1 MRLFVD
7 SALPS
12 DWEYFK
18 SLGLLYGATTN
29 PLIFQK
35 QEVNPSMETLLE
47 LVDIAEDM
55 GLAELQ
61 LQVTGLDD
69 PEAASERMMALF
81 EAWPEGVVAKVP
93 MTLPGLAA
101 MRLLEDEVPIT
112 LTAGYEAKQAILAST
127 MGLRYIAP
135 YFGRLN
141 EAGQDGTKIVGD
153 MLSICQKAEQPTP
166 PRVLVAS
173 LRSAEQVADLAA
185 LGHDTFT
192 IAPAVF
198 HELLSSDLSDQA
210 TQAFEAAAAG

>member
-35 QEVNPSMETLLE
+35 QAITPNMETLLE
-47 LVDIAEDM
+47 LVDIAEDL
-55 GLAELQ
+55 GLVELQ
-61 LQVTGLDD
+61 LQVTGLND
-69 PEAASERMMALF
+69 PEAAAERMMALF

-93 MTLPGLAA
+93 MTLAGLAA

-112 LTAGYEAKQAILAST
+112 LTAGYESKQAILASV
-127 MGLRYIAP
+127 MGVRYIAP

-141 EAGQDGTKIVGD
+141 EAGQDGTQIVGD
-153 MLSICQKAEQPTP
+153 MLAICQKAQQPTP

-173 LRSAEQVADLAA
+173 LRSAEQVASLAA

-192 IAPAVF
+192 LSPQVF
-198 HELLSSDLSDQA
+198 HQLLASDMSDQA
-210 TQAFEAAAAG
+210 TQAFEDAMTL